1 MSIVKESLII
11 SCGTKTDKDEGELL
25 EIELLPI
32 KEYRKRYKV
41 YALFEGS
48 DRRFADI
55 VRNQHE
61 EDPIDAYIIMINPGS
76 CHKKSDENPVID
88 VAFYKGFDMVEAV
101 SDPAQKCIMALMD
114 ACNMNKIRILNLFD
128 YANGNLAE
136 ALKHKGVSVFDDSR
150 VEDKKRYMPTDA
162 VCIAAWGMDSSLMN
176 YKKMAYECIGGDHII
191 GALEDIDKYAY
202 RYIKPRGKEAQK
214 TVISRIAEEYWAYK
228 A

>member
-1 MSIVKESLII
+1 MQ
-11 SCGTKTDKDEGELL
+11 
-25 EIELLPI
+25 IELKPI
-32 KEYRKRYKV
+32 AEYRKGYKV

-48 DRRFADI
+48 DRRFADV
-55 VRNQHE
+55 VRDGHTE
-61 EDPIDAYIIMINPGS
+61 ATIDAYIIMINPGS
-76 CHKKSDENPVID
+76 CHKKSDENPVMD
-88 VAFYKGFDMVEAV
+88 TAFYKGFDMVEAV

-150 VEDKKRYMPTDA
+150 AEDKKRYMPTDA

-214 TVISRIAEEYWAYK
+214 TVISRIAEEYLAYK